1 MDNLYEVLE
10 HMSNVA
16 VLVFS
21 KKESKVLFCNRAFR
35 EAFKGIEAGKS
46 YEHIFPVE
54 YEKII
59 REKMI
64 FSKEKQK
71 QETAGKKEKNNRIV
85 LEMPEFGGITDVD
98 LDELM
103 WDGRQEAVILYFSS
117 RYINEEAKFRSDA
130 EKAVNSA
137 LTRIYPVVAAVNLTK
152 NAFMIFETND
162 RFQFEIGDR
171 GNFDHNFCDEMIMHI
186 HAEEREAFLQKCN
199 RDYLLKACRRGEDE
213 IHMEFRL
220 LQSDGQYHWT
230 ALRFVRINTEA
241 QGDISCVILMRNV
254 DYRMNQQ
261 IQLRAA
267 LDATYAAIPG
277 GIAEFLVDEPL
288 TILHINS
295 AFCELVGKTPE
306 DYANGYREH
315 IHQEDRDEVTEII
328 HAAAEKGEPFDI
340 VYRVY
345 NGKTGR
351 IHWVQCRGVKTGEQN
366 GIPIY
371 LGIRLDVTELK
382 NAQIALREEQAR
394 ADLAMGGTG
403 NLRFEYDR
411 NEDRLS
417 IYYQDPDDA
426 TVLRRNIVEN
436 YSTAI
441 YERKEIFSIDI
452 PKMLNLMQGDEQN
465 EIEIRM
471 RNMYKMK
478 YEWYRIKSSSLKET
492 SGRNYVVGIIE
503 NIEKEKRLESTNQ
516 NLQEQI
522 GFVIRDS
529 FKRIYM
535 IDIQADRC
543 MITQLDSDKT
553 RKPVYCSFSKLA
565 EVYLK
570 NRVHP
575 LDRDNVQAKY
585 IYLTSGSAF
594 EKNRNEIYFDARIRD
609 GFGPEYHWY
618 SLLIKPT
625 QENKKQIICM
635 VKGID
640 ELKNQ
645 EELERRFAEQLKY
658 QKFSEK
664 IIDSLGVLVEF
675 RDGDSGAHIMRTRE
689 LTRILLNY
697 VKNNT
702 VTFRPSSEE
711 IEKISTAS
719 AMHDVGKIS
728 IPDAILNKP
737 GRLTPEEFS
746 VMKTHSEKGY
756 RILKNLDLGQDEEF
770 NKYCLEICRWHHERY
785 DGNGYPD
792 HLVGDEIPIWSQ
804 IVGIVDVYDALVSPR
819 VYKNAYTHEEALE
832 MIINGECGS
841 FNPDLLAGLR
851 ACADQLRA
859 CYE

>member
-16 VLVFS
+16 VLVLS
-21 KKESKVLFCNRAFR
+21 KEEKTVLFCNQAFR
-35 EAFKGIEAGKS
+35 KAFKKVETGKR
-46 YEHIFPVE
+46 YDHIFPDR
-54 YEKII
+54 YEKEI
-59 REKMI
+59 REKMT
-64 FSKEKQK
+64 FLKTERTKK
-71 QETAGKKEKNNRIV
+71 TAGNAGKYNRIV
-85 LEMPEFGGITDVD
+85 LEIPELGGTTDVD
-98 LDELM
+98 LAELM
-103 WDGRQEAVILYFSS
+103 WDGDREAVILYFST
-117 RYINEEAKFRSDA
+117 RYRSEEERFKADA
-130 EKAVNSA
+130 EKAVNSV
-137 LTRIYPVVAAVNLTK
+137 LTRIYPVVAAVNLTQ
-152 NAFMIFETND
+152 NTFMVFEAND
-162 RFQFEIGDR
+162 QFHFER
-171 GNFDHNFCDEMIMHI
+171 GNRRNFDRDFGDEMLMHV
-186 HAEEREAFLQKCN
+186 HAQEREEFIKKCN
-199 RDYLLKACRRGEDE
+199 KDYLLKVCKRGETE

-220 LQSDGQYHWT
+220 LQSDGQYHWV
-230 ALRFVRINTEA
+230 ALRFVRINTEKK
-241 QGDISCVILMRNV
+241 GDISCVILMRNV

-261 IQLRAA
+261 MKLRAT

-277 GIAEFLVDEPL
+277 GIVEFLVDEPL

-306 DYANGYREH
+306 HYTNGYKEH
-315 IHQEDRDEVTEII
+315 IHEEDREEVARVI
-328 HAAAEKGEPFDI
+328 HDAAKKSEPFDI

-345 NGKTGR
+345 NGTTGK
-351 IHWVQCRGVKTGEQN
+351 IHWVQCRGVKTGEQD
-366 GIPIY
+366 GIPVY

-382 NAQIALREEQAR
+382 NAQIALKEEQAR

-411 NEDRLS
+411 YEDQLS
-417 IYYQDPDDA
+417 IYYQDPEDP
-426 TVLRRNIVEN
+426 RNLKRSIVEN
-436 YSTAI
+436 YSVKI
-441 YERKEIFSIDI
+441 YECKEIFAIDI
-452 PKMLNLMQGDEQN
+452 PKMLDLLQGNGQS

-471 RNMYKMK
+471 RNMHKTK
-478 YEWYRIKSSSLKET
+478 YEWYRIKSSGLQEA
-492 SGRNYVVGIIE
+492 SGRDYVVGIIE
-503 NIEKEKRLESTNQ
+503 NIEKEKQLEYTNQ
-516 NLQEQI
+516 NLQDQI

-543 MITQLDSDKT
+543 MITQLDSDKL
-553 RKPVYCSFSKLA
+553 RKPIYCSFSKLA
-565 EVYLK
+565 GVYLK

-594 EKNRNEIYFDARIRD
+594 EKNRSEIYFDARIRD

-625 QENKKQIICM
+625 QDNKKQIICM

-645 EELERRFAEQLKY
+645 EELERKFAEQVKY
-658 QKFSEK
+658 KKFSEK

-697 VKNNT
+697 VKNNM
-702 VTFRPSSEE
+702 VTFRPSLDE

-737 GRLTPEEFS
+737 GRLTPEEFA

-756 RILKNLDLGQDEEF
+756 QILKNLDLGQDEEF

-819 VYKNAYTHEEALE
+819 VYKSAYTHEEALN
-832 MIINGECGS
+832 MIISGECGS
-841 FNPDLLAGLR
+841 FNPDLLAGLH